1 MKVLGHLY
9 KMMYDAVQDAE
20 MLVDYAVD
28 AIKDEKTAEYGKYFA
43 ANAANRLT
51 KDYKETKAAI
61 EAIMEKTKEEPD
73 SIASIAL
80 EELEDWKNSL
90 IHRVEKF

>member
-1 MKVLGHLY
+1 
-9 KMMYDAVQDAE
+9 
-20 MLVDYAVD
+20 
-28 AIKDEKTAEYGKYFA
+28 
-43 ANAANRLT
+43 
-51 KDYKETKAAI
+51 
-61 EAIMEKTKEEPD
+61 MEKTKEEPD

>member
-9 KMMYDAVQDAE
+9 KILKDHTKDAA
-20 MLVDYAVD
+20 MLLDYAEELKNEPEMAD
-28 AIKDEKTAEYGKYFA
+28 IMKFFITTAAG
-43 ANAANRLT
+43 RLT
-51 KDYKETKAAI
+51 KDYKETKAVI

-90 IHRVEKF
+90 IHRIEKF

>member
-9 KMMYDAVQDAE
+9 KILNDHAKDAA
-20 MLVDYAVD
+20 MLLDYAEELKNEPEMAD
-28 AIKDEKTAEYGKYFA
+28 IMKFFITTAAG
-43 ANAANRLT
+43 RLT
-51 KDYKETKAAI
+51 KDYKETNAVI
-61 EAIMEKTKEEPD
+61 EAIMEKRKEEPD

>member
-9 KMMYDAVQDAE
+9 KILNDNTKDAA
-20 MLVDYAVD
+20 MLLDYAEELKNEPEMAD
-28 AIKDEKTAEYGKYFA
+28 IMKFFITTAAG
-43 ANAANRLT
+43 RLT
-51 KDYKETKAAI
+51 KDYKETKAVI

-90 IHRVEKF
+90 IHRIEKL

>member
-9 KMMYDAVQDAE
+9 KILNDHTKDAA
-20 MLVDYAVD
+20 MLLDYAEELKNEPEMAD
-28 AIKDEKTAEYGKYFA
+28 IMKFFITTEAG
-43 ANAANRLT
+43 RLT
-51 KDYKETKAAI
+51 TDYKETKAVI
-61 EAIMEKTKEEPD
+61 EEIMEKTKEEPD

-90 IHRVEKF
+90 IHRIEKF

>member
-9 KMMYDAVQDAE
+9 KILNDHTKDAA
-20 MLVDYAVD
+20 MLLDYAEELKNEPEMAD
-28 AIKDEKTAEYGKYFA
+28 IMKFFITTAA
-43 ANAANRLT
+43 SRLT
-51 KDYKETKAAI
+51 KDYKETKAVI
-61 EAIMEKTKEEPD
+61 EAIMEKIKEEPD

-90 IHRVEKF
+90 IHRIEKF

>member
-9 KMMYDAVQDAE
+9 KILNDHTKDAA
-20 MLVDYAVD
+20 MLLDYAEELKNEPEMAD
-28 AIKDEKTAEYGKYFA
+28 IMKFFITTAAG
-43 ANAANRLT
+43 RLT
-51 KDYKETKAAI
+51 KYYKETKAVI

>member
-9 KMMYDAVQDAE
+9 KMMYDHAKDAA
-20 MLVDYAVD
+20 MLLDYAEELINEPVLAD
-28 AIKDEKTAEYGKYFA
+28 IMKFFITTAAG
-43 ANAANRLT
+43 RLT
-51 KDYKETKAAI
+51 KDYKETKAVI

>member
-9 KMMYDAVQDAE
+9 KILNDNTKDAA
-20 MLVDYAVD
+20 MLLDYAEELKNEPEMAD
-28 AIKDEKTAEYGKYFA
+28 IMKFFITTAAG
-43 ANAANRLT
+43 RLT
-51 KDYKETKAAI
+51 KDYKETKAVI

-90 IHRVEKF
+90 IHRIEKF